1 MGHGRRK
8 IKGKEE
14 YVDIGNY
21 TDIEIEIERE
31 THHRL
36 CKRERERDTVTYT
49 CRVEFCT
56 K

>member
-14 YVDIGNY
+14 YVDIGNN
-21 TDIEIEIERE
+21 TDIEIERE

-36 CKRERERDTVTYT
+36 CKRERETQ
-49 CRVEFCT
+49 
-56 K
+56 